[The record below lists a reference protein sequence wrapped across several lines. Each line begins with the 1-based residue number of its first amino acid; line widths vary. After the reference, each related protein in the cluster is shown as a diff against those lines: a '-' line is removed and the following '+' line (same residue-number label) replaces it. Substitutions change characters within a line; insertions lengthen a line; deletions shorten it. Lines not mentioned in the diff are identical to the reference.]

1 MNKRYIVKQN
11 DIKDCGIC
19 CLESI
24 IKYYNGFIPLETL
37 RMDTK
42 TANNGTTAYNLIKTA
57 KKYGFN
63 AMGKKNINLN
73 NKNIIL
79 PAIAHI
85 ITDKGLNHF
94 VVIYK
99 ISDKFVYLMDP
110 AKGYIKEKKEI
121 FEKKWTNIILIFKP
135 YKKIPLY
142 KNQKNLKNLF
152 LSIVSNQKKLILQI
166 IITNIF
172 ITILSIISSYYF
184 KIVISS
190 LENNYINSTIFIII
204 IFLILNIY
212 KIYFHYVKNNLSIY
226 LNKNIDLLIIPE
238 FISHIIK
245 LPLNVITSRTTGEI
259 LTRVR
264 ELNNIKELFSE
275 VLITILLNVFL
286 SLGSIFFLY
295 NISSQLFLILCI
307 IAFIYIIIGTTTSPI
322 ILKKLNDNIDLETEF
337 NSLLSEKV
345 DSIESIK
352 NLSIVSKETDKL
364 ENSYADFQENTFNY
378 SKFLNIIITVKKI
391 INDIGVFFISS
402 YGIFLINQNKLT
414 LLSLITFNMLISYF
428 IEPVEETIDL
438 IPKYLLIKLSVN
450 KISEFIN
457 IETENIGN
465 LEKFSNGDIEF
476 QHISYTYDD
485 YNKIINDLSLK
496 IKSKSHVII
505 KGGTGSGKSTLCKMI
520 NHNINDYHGNILI
533 NGINIKDYSLK
544 TLRKNILYVSQ
555 REKIFNDTIL
565 NNITI
570 NKKVTKEELKEI
582 LNITKVNEII
592 DKKSLRLES
601 ILYDEGFNLSGGE
614 KQRIILARSI
624 LLKPEILILDE
635 SLSEVDSNTETE
647 ILNNIDKYL
656 KDTTIIY
663 ISHTNTN
670 CFKNIIEMD
679 NINDKKDNFIAKTA

>member
-352 NLSIVSKETDKL
+352 NLSIISKETDKL

-438 IPKYLLIKLSVN
+438 IPKYLLIKLSVS

-614 KQRIILARSI
+614 KQRIILARAI

>member
-352 NLSIVSKETDKL
+352 NLSIISKETDKL

-438 IPKYLLIKLSVN
+438 IPKYLLIKLSAS

-614 KQRIILARSI
+614 KQRIILARAI

>member
-142 KNQKNLKNLF
+142 KSQKNLKNLF

-438 IPKYLLIKLSVN
+438 IPKYLLIKLSVS

-614 KQRIILARSI
+614 KQRIILARAI